1 MLPIDELFL
10 LFDVGLVRSGFRKV
24 LEVLDL
30 PLVVVALLVL
40 WLVVVLVLAALVV

>member
-10 LFDVGLVRSGFRKV
+10 LFDVGPVHIGFQKV

-30 PLVVVALLVL
+30 PLVVVLLVL
-40 WLVVVLVLAALVV
+40 WLVVGLVLAALVV